1 MLAWLGEGL
10 ARAGYVVAA
19 VNHHGNTSAEP
30 MPTPEGFML
39 WWERATDLSRVVD
52 RLAADRQFAESIDWN
67 RIGAAGFSLGGYTAV
82 AVAGGRTSL
91 ERWASFCE
99 SAGRDSTCTAQP
111 EFPEALVEFENIR
124 DRADVQGSI
133 ARHGDSYR
141 DTRFRAV
148 LAIAPVGSW
157 LTDES
162 LGTIDVPVRII
173 VGTHDTTAPA
183 ANNASRMAQLIPG
196 AELSVLQGVGHYTF
210 LAACESAGAR
220 DRPLLCHEEPGVD
233 RADVHRRVAVEAV
246 AFFGDILGVK

>member
-1 MLAWLGEGL
+1 
-10 ARAGYVVAA
+10 
-19 VNHHGNTSAEP
+19 
-30 MPTPEGFML
+30 ML

-173 VGTHDTTAPA
+173 VGTHDTT
-183 ANNASRMAQLIPG
+183 
-196 AELSVLQGVGHYTF
+196 ELSVLQGVGHYTF